1 MQKTMQRARPYLQKQ
16 GLYGQGMSGKVR
28 ETCNDQGE
36 IALLQAGQGKML
48 FFIRT
53 EVFDLFCLHF
63 KFILL

>member
-28 ETCNDQGE
+28 DHGE

-48 FFIRT
+48 FFIHT